1 MADDLD
7 RFLVALRTQES
18 NGNYQASNPSGASG
32 AYQFLDSTW
41 ANYKGYKRAMD
52 APPAIQDE
60 RARQLAQSYYD
71 QFGSWDAVAK
81 AWYAGPGFSK
91 KNLDAPQ
98 GAYPSINAYAAS
110 VVGKMGGVAT
120 GSVQTM
126 TAAANATATQQ
137 TPLPGIDPKL
147 PIEDQITS
155 LAYQQHGAVLAPF
168 INDAEVRG
176 ILRRYVNREID
187 EATMVGLVSQTAIYQ
202 RTSKVNR
209 QFDDLEASDPAT
221 AAYTVAQER
230 DRISRLAETAGYQM
244 APADLDFL
252 ARRSKRDGLTD
263 DQIKQAI
270 VGHFVMTGG
279 GDAGKSYASINRLT
293 AEYMTPMSEATRQQ
307 WVTDMVMGRLDETT
321 LSAHLR
327 NVASGMYPTMAAA
340 LASNPTL
347 TPDKYV
353 DPYRQVAAKVLG
365 INPNDVDFMASKW
378 GKALQV
384 PDQASGQM
392 RSMTLDEWTKTI
404 KTDRQYGW
412 YATDDAMQQGAALVL
427 NLGKTM
433 GKVA

>member
-7 RFLVALRTQES
+7 RFLAALRTQES
-18 NGNYQASNPSGASG
+18 GGNYQAYNPSGASG

-41 ANYKGYKRAMD
+41 ANYKGYRRAMD

-81 AWYAGPGFSK
+81 AWYAGPGFAK

-98 GAYPSINAYAAS
+98 GSYPSINAYAAS

-120 GSVQTM
+120 GSVRTV
-126 TAAANATATQQ
+126 TAATNATATQQ

-155 LAYQQHGAVLAPF
+155 LAYSQHGAVLAPF
-168 INDAEVRG
+168 INDAEVRA

-221 AAYTVAQER
+221 AAYAVAQER
-230 DRISRLAETAGYQM
+230 DRISRLAEVSGYQM

-279 GDAGKSYASINRLT
+279 GDAGKSYEVINRLT
-293 AEYMTPMSEATRQQ
+293 AQYMTPMSEATRQQ

-327 NVASGMYPTMAAA
+327 NVASSLYPTMAAA

-347 TPDKYV
+347 TPDAYV

-384 PDQASGQM
+384 PDQATGQM

-412 YATDDAMQQGAALVL
+412 YATDDAMQQGASLVL
-427 NLGKTM
+427 NIGKTL